1 MGFVIVIS
9 LPLILFILIAALAC
23 YLFGKS
29 RGRREAAMVPPY
41 YGPPPPAP
49 PPGVLSP
56 PPQK

>member
-1 MGFVIVIS
+1 MNFVVLS
-9 LPLILFILIAALAC
+9 EQQALAC

-29 RGRREAAMVPPY
+29 RGHREAAMVPPY

>member
-9 LPLILFILIAALAC
+9 LPLILIILISALAC

-29 RGRREAAMVPPY
+29 RGRREAALVPPY